1 MRKTR
6 TDNLVRNPLTACVAA
21 FVFACALAASVFA
34 QEQSTAAAT
43 RPAQQ
48 RVVGEVTAVD
58 AATGQVTVKTD
69 AGEAVTVSTDAR
81 TEYFRV
87 APGQTSLE
95 GAEKLTRADL
105 RVGDRVVA
113 RGSAG
118 QAARQLIVT
127 TRAAATAA
135 GPGGPQDG
143 RRRLV
148 GRVVALDPAKKT
160 INVQTFGREGVET
173 VTLAAGEGVRLLRY
187 APDSLRP
194 SDARPATFAD
204 LGVGDQVRASGQRT
218 AEGARFVPEEII
230 SGSFTRLAGTVT
242 AAAPDRNEFTLKDE
256 ATGQT
261 FTVAA
266 GRNTMLRRATAEF
279 IEVLERRGQRRG
291 GGGGRRDDPEAQA
304 RREERRRQREQQGG
318 PRPEGTARGAG
329 REGEGGRRGGG
340 VRGPQQMFESLPVV
354 TVADL
359 KKGDTVLVT
368 ATPGSDA
375 ARVTAVALVAGD
387 ADFLGRLQRI
397 NADPRNMS
405 PGLPG
410 DVIGGG
416 AGGGRQ
422 DPPGN
427 P

>member
-1 MRKTR
+1 MRKTK
-6 TDNLVRNPLTACVAA
+6 TDNLVRKLLTACVAA
-21 FVFACALAASVFA
+21 LALAVPAAA
-34 QEQSTAAAT
+34 QDTAGGAAAT
-43 RPAQQ
+43 RPGQP

-58 AATGQVTVKTD
+58 AATGQVTVRTD
-69 AGEAVTVSTDAR
+69 AGETVTVSTDAR
-81 TEYFRV
+81 TEYFRI

-127 TRAAATAA
+127 TRAPASATGA
-135 GPGGPQDG
+135 GGPQDG

-148 GRVVALDPAKKT
+148 GRIVALDAAKKT
-160 INVQTFGREGVET
+160 INVQTFGREGAET
-173 VTLAAGEGVRLLRY
+173 VTLAAGEGVRLLRF

-194 SDARPATFAD
+194 SDARPGTFAD
-204 LGVGDQVRASGQRT
+204 FGVGDQIRASGRRT
-218 AEGARFVPEEII
+218 DEGARFAPDEII

-242 AAAPDRNEFTLKDE
+242 AVAPDRNEFTLRDE

-266 GRNTMLRRATAEF
+266 GRNTLLRRATPEF
-279 IEVLERRGQRRG
+279 VETLERRGQRRGG

-304 RREERRRQREQQGG
+304 RREERRRERQARVEGAQEGG
-318 PRPEGTARGAG
+318 PRPEGER
-329 REGEGGRRGGG
+329 REGGEGGRRGGF
-340 VRGPQQMFESLPVV
+340 RGPQQMFESLPVV

-359 KKGDTVLVT
+359 KKDDTVLVT

-375 ARVTAVALVAGD
+375 ERVTAVALVAGD
-387 ADFLGRLQRI
+387 ADFLRRLQRN

-405 PGLPG
+405 PGQQG
-410 DVIGGG
+410 DGIGGG

>member
-1 MRKTR
+1 MRK
-6 TDNLVRNPLTACVAA
+6 LLTACVAG
-21 FVFACALAASVFA
+21 FVFACAFAAPAS
-34 QEQSTAAAT
+34 
-43 RPAQQ
+43 AQQ

-69 AGEAVTVSTDAR
+69 AGESVTVPTDAR
-81 TEYFRV
+81 TEYFRIQ
-87 APGQTSLE
+87 PGQTSLE

-113 RGSAG
+113 RGTAG

-127 TRAAATAA
+127 TRAAASSSA
-135 GPGGPQDG
+135 GAGGPQDG

-148 GRVVALDPAKKT
+148 GRIVALDAAKKT
-160 INVQTFGREGVET
+160 LNVQTFGREGVET
-173 VTLAAGEGVRLLRY
+173 VALAAGEGVRVLRF

-204 LGVGDQVRASGQRT
+204 LNVGDQLRASGQRT
-218 AEGARFVPEEII
+218 AEGAGFVPEEII
-230 SGSFTRLAGTVT
+230 AGTFTRLAGAVT
-242 AAAPDRNEFTLKDE
+242 AVAPDRNEFTLKDE

-266 GRNTMLRRATAEF
+266 GKNTMLRRATPEF
-279 IEVLERRGQRRG
+279 VEALERRGQRRG

-318 PRPEGTARGAG
+318 ARPEGAERGAG
-329 REGEGGRRGGG
+329 REGEGGRRGGM
-340 VRGPQQMFESLPVV
+340 RGPQQMFESLPVV
-354 TVADL
+354 AVADL

-387 ADFLGRLQRI
+387 SEFLRRLQRN